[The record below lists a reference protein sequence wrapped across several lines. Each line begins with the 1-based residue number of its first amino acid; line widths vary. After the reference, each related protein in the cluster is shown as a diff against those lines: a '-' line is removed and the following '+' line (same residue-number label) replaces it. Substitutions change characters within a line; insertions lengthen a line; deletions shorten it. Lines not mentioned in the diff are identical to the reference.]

1 MQKTAIIINGPTAV
15 GKTDLAIQLAQYF
28 NTEIISSDSRQCYRE
43 PNIGVAKPDG
53 AQLAAVPHHFI
64 NSHSIH
70 QEVNAASFEHYAL
83 ACADKIFS
91 KHDVLILVGGTGLY
105 TKAFCEGLDNIPS
118 VPPALKAGILQ
129 RYETGGDEW
138 LRREIEKEDP
148 EFYRLGEI
156 QNPRR
161 ILRALE
167 VKMATGKSIRDFQT
181 REKSDRNFLTVQIG
195 LEIERHLLYER
206 INTRVDKMM
215 DAGLVEEAKIL
226 HPEKQLT
233 ALQTVGYREI
243 FDWIDGLISLDR
255 AIDLIK
261 VNTRHYAKRQ
271 MTWFKNQSSLHWVS
285 FPFNVENLIRD
296 CVSFTHYAA
305 K

>member
-43 PNIGVAKPDG
+43 LNVGVAKPNA

-70 QEVNAASFEHYAL
+70 QEVNAASFENYAL
-83 ACADKIFS
+83 GCADKIFAN
-91 KHDVLILVGGTGLY
+91 HNVLILVGGTGLY
-105 TKAFCEGLDNIPS
+105 TKAFCDGLDNIPS
-118 VPPALKAGILQ
+118 IPPSLKADILQ

-138 LRREIEKEDP
+138 LREEIEKEDP
-148 EFYRLGEI
+148 KFYLSGEI

-181 REKSDRNFLTVQIG
+181 REKSKRNFLTIQIG
-195 LEIERHLLYER
+195 LEITRQLLYER
-206 INTRVDKMM
+206 IN
-215 DAGLVEEAKIL
+215 
-226 HPEKQLT
+226 
-233 ALQTVGYREI
+233 
-243 FDWIDGLISLDR
+243 
-255 AIDLIK
+255 
-261 VNTRHYAKRQ
+261 N
-271 MTWFKNQSSLHWVS
+271 
-285 FPFNVENLIRD
+285 
-296 CVSFTHYAA
+296 
-305 K
+305 